1 MKRLKSLWREFRQ
14 FIARG
19 NVVDLA
25 VAVIIGAA
33 FNAIVTSLTNNILKP
48 LINWAVGGSDGTGLV
63 TMLKTVYTEDA
74 AGNMIVDMTNSIYI
88 DWGTFIMKII
98 DFIMIAL
105 VLFIIIKVYSG
116 FKNAANK
123 RIKQTEKLIGKF
135 RKDGMSEQ
143 EAKKKAE
150 EQIAAEQSAL
160 QEQAEPHK
168 PTTEELLAEIRDILK
183 KNDADKS

>member
-1 MKRLKSLWREFRQ
+1 
-14 FIARG
+14 
-19 NVVDLA
+19 
-25 VAVIIGAA
+25 
-33 FNAIVTSLTNNILKP
+33 
-48 LINWAVGGSDGTGLV
+48 
-63 TMLKTVYTEDA
+63 
-74 AGNMIVDMTNSIYI
+74 
-88 DWGTFIMKII
+88 MKII

-183 KNDADKS
+183 KK

>member
-48 LINWAVGGSDGTGLV
+48 LINWAVGGSDGAGLV

-74 AGNMIVDMTNSIYI
+74 AGNMIVDMTNSIYMT
-88 DWGTFIMKII
+88 GVR
-98 DFIMIAL
+98 L
-105 VLFIIIKVYSG
+105 S
-116 FKNAANK
+116 
-123 RIKQTEKLIGKF
+123 
-135 RKDGMSEQ
+135 
-143 EAKKKAE
+143 
-150 EQIAAEQSAL
+150 
-160 QEQAEPHK
+160 
-168 PTTEELLAEIRDILK
+168 
-183 KNDADKS
+183 